1 MSTSWKKK
9 VELEA
14 RNRRRDALEFLR
26 RVYWGASSNSGAVSS
41 HLQEL
46 RSPRQGGWGAGV
58 RAEAGREP
66 PLEVPTQGT
75 LLPPAAPS

>member
-26 RVYWGASSNSGAVSS
+26 SVYWGASGNGGAVSS
-41 HLQEL
+41 HVQTP
-46 RSPRQGGWGAGV
+46 RSLGPGK
-58 RAEAGREP
+58 
-66 PLEVPTQGT
+66 
-75 LLPPAAPS
+75 